1 MRACAGLSEETGSM
15 YIGGGVLALAII
27 IILLIILL

>member
-1 MRACAGLSEETGSM
+1 MRGASGVQEAAM

-27 IILLIILL
+27 VILLILLL